1 MPPRVAGLFGKAVRP
16 KAPIEAEQTIIN
28 PVEVDDKDHDNKYD
42 QLLTEQVKIRE
53 NRPKYIIGAIEKA
66 EERREMA
73 ENVKQ
78 IKLEKEIQQL
88 EKDQVVLR
96 FNTDDL
102 SNITEEQIGNPENT
116 HSFQINNQVENEE
129 EEINEMKERY
139 LCRLEEKDILKL
151 NLSKEEIDQI
161 VNWGNGTQKSNQ

>member
-1 MPPRVAGLFGKAVRP
+1 MPPRVAGLFGKAARP
-16 KAPIEAEQTIIN
+16 KAPIEAEQTVVN
-28 PVEVDDKDHDNKYD
+28 PVEIDDKDQDNKFD

-78 IKLEKEIQQL
+78 LKLEKEIQQL
-88 EKDQVVLR
+88 EKDQVGLR

-102 SNITEEQIGNPENT
+102 SNVTEEQIGNPENT
-116 HSFQINNQVENEE
+116 HFIQNNIQIENEE
-129 EEINEMKERY
+129 EAINAMRERY
-139 LCRLEEKDILKL
+139 MCRLEEKDILKL

-161 VNWGNGTQKSNQ
+161 VNWGNETQ